1 MKYIISWTEQIRYN
15 AIFDWPDDIETQT
28 RLRLDELRA
37 NALPEY
43 SSVDSF
49 KVQPYIED
57 RCDLIDVE
65 VSK

>member
-15 AIFDWPDDIETQT
+15 AIFDWPDDQLAQT

-49 KVQPYIED
+49 NVQPYIED
-57 RCDLIDVE
+57 RAVMDAKE
-65 VSK
+65 ENK